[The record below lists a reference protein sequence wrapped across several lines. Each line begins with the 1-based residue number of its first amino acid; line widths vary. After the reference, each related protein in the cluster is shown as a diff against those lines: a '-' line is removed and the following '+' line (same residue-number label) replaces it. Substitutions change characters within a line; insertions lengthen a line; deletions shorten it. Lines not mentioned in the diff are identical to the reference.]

1 MLPDVGP
8 TYLDLLLHG
17 VRVMAMCSCATPPCR
32 CRPPPSSR
40 ATSTSGFSSSVPRSR
55 LAGACTPAHPPPN
68 WAWEGAEGDDDVPD
82 ELYLFHE
89 TICASIRVID
99 QSFGVDH
106 INDLWPAEDEKWD
119 EERLWGRPEDDS
131 KTNTDS
137 EAEDALEFMLA
148 FA

>member
-1 MLPDVGP
+1 MGHAVQDAEKLKIAKMAS
-8 TYLDLLLHG
+8 DL
-17 VRVMAMCSCATPPCR
+17 RR
-32 CRPPPSSR
+32 R
-40 ATSTSGFSSSVPRSR
+40 A
-55 LAGACTPAHPPPN
+55 LK
-68 WAWEGAEGDDDVPD
+68 GAEGDDDVPD

-89 TICASIRVID
+89 TICAGIRVID

-106 INDLWPAEDEKWD
+106 INDTWPAEDEKFD
-119 EERLWGRPEDDS
+119 EERRWGRPEDDS